1 MTDLETFL
9 WGMLGALGVELAGMY
24 RLCRSGKLPSRYTSS
39 LFWLIRSLVIAGG
52 GAVALAYSL
61 SGLTISSLLAANLGA
76 ATPLLLAELAQLTP
90 EPGTEIT
97 QSTERADKSEIVPG
111 SRLAE
116 PSLSSRSS

>member
-9 WGMLGALGVELAGMY
+9 WGILGALGVELAGMY
-24 RLCRSGKLPSRYTSS
+24 RLYRSGKLPSRYTSS

-76 ATPLLLAELAQLTP
+76 ATPLLLAELVQLTP

-97 QSTERADKSEIVPG
+97 QSTEPTDKSELVAG

-116 PSLSSRSS
+116 PSISSPSC